1 MLEAGLGIFYRY
13 EGRRRRNSGDAF
25 LLWLKGVQFCD
36 IMRYDKNYKI
46 AEWVDKEEDT
56 VLCLCYGADSVL
68 GNASKIC
75 MKY

>member
-13 EGRRRRNSGDAF
+13 EGRRRRNSGGAF

-68 GNASKIC
+68 GNASEIC